1 MGKGQ
6 LNAPEQP
13 QRATQMLILNSQ
25 QTQQL
30 HAEVNAELS
39 VSASDWLQQ
48 QLRHI
53 TEAQAKSEVLLLA
66 SAQTRRQLGNCSVR
80 SFLPG
85 DWTLTQLARVLLLAQ
100 ALHTH
105 PLSEREQLFRQVFR
119 SSDDDEKI
127 CWLKAL
133 SFFDANGLVLDLALQ
148 AGRTNNSLVF
158 SAIALSNN
166 YPAHHYEPHAFHQLV
181 LKALF
186 MDLDIRAIAGLKERL
201 DKDLSRLAFELVAE
215 RLAAGRNPPATI
227 AFAILFVH
235 LDNRQRQLI
244 SQFLTSSTHQ
254 HFWRQAAQQQGVDQL
269 PLFQFTQQGPD
280 LC

>member
-1 MGKGQ
+1 
-6 LNAPEQP
+6 
-13 QRATQMLILNSQ
+13 MLILNSQ

-48 QLRHI
+48 QVQHI
-53 TEAQAKSEVLLLA
+53 TATQAKSEALLLA
-66 SAQTRRQLGNCSVR
+66 SAQTRRQLGNCSVH

-85 DWTLTQLARVLLLAQ
+85 EWTLTQLARVLLLAQ

-201 DKDLSRLAFELVAE
+201 DKDLSLLAFELVAE

-235 LDNRQRQLI
+235 LDSRQRQLI